1 MKFKPIEVGVYTG
14 LFFAVLHAIWSL
26 MVFAKVAKGF
36 LDFAF
41 GLHFLNNPFVI
52 KPFALGN
59 AIELAVFVFVVWF
72 IIGYLST
79 IAWNM
84 MQKGK

>member
-1 MKFKPIEVGVYTG
+1 MKFKPVEVGIYTG
-14 LFFAVLHAIWSL
+14 LFFAVLHAIWAL
-26 MVFAKVAKGF
+26 MVFGKVAKGF

-52 KPFALGN
+52 KPFVLGN
-59 AIELAVFVFVVWF
+59 AIELVVFVFVIWF
-72 IIGYLST
+72 VVGYLST